1 MKSKNNFCDP
11 TTDLFLILC
20 KKYPVYF
27 FLFLLLGLQ
36 ADSQVL
42 TLKNAVGTALD
53 NYGSIKAKANYLQA
67 SKALVKAS
75 SLQYL
80 PDFSLGAEN
89 VYGTANGTFGPL
101 YPGKVPGTSSAGPF
115 FLKQNWNS
123 AFGAL
128 YLANV
133 NWDVFTFGRVSQNV
147 KIAKAQALQDTQDL
161 EQEKFQQQVRV
172 AGAYLN
178 LLAAQ
183 RLRLSQQKNLDRA
196 NALRAVVVAR
206 TKNGLNAGV
215 DSSLANAEVSNAKIA
230 LTNAIDFEKE
240 QVSQL
245 AQLMGV
251 SNADF
256 LLDTLFVN
264 RLPVSVYDSAKQANE
279 HPVLTYYQSRI
290 EVSKQQEKYYDRL
303 KYPVVSLFGAI
314 QSRGSGFGNTYSV
327 VNPNDY
333 THNYWDGVK
342 PATGNYVVGVG
353 VAWNLTSIVRTR
365 QQVAAQQFTSKGLEG
380 EYEVV
385 SQQIKAQLTLADQKI
400 ENALANYREAPV
412 QMKAA
417 SDAYLQKTVLYTNGL
432 ANVVDITQ
440 ALYTLNRAETDR
452 EIANNNVW
460 QALLFKAAASGDF
473 GLFINEFQ

>member
-1 MKSKNNFCDP
+1 MKSKNHLCGPLSNLS
-11 TTDLFLILC
+11 LFLPKI
-20 KKYPVYF
+20 YPAYLM
-27 FLFLLLGLQ
+27 LFLLVGLR

-42 TLKNAVGTALD
+42 TLKNAVSTAID
-53 NYGSIKAKANYLQA
+53 NYGTIKAKTNYL
-67 SKALVKAS
+67 KAS
-75 SLQYL
+75 QALEKESSFQRL
-80 PDFSLGAEN
+80 PDFGVGAEN

-101 YPGKVPGTSSAGPF
+101 YPGKVQGASSAGPF

-133 NWDVFTFGRVSQNV
+133 NWDVFSFGKVRQSINV
-147 KIAKAQALQDTQDL
+147 AKAQVFRDTQDL
-161 EQEKFQQQVRV
+161 EQEKFQHEVRV

-183 RLRLSQQKNLDRA
+183 RLRLNQQKNLDRA
-196 NALRAVVVAR
+196 TALRAVVIAR
-206 TKNGLNAGV
+206 TKTGLNAGV
-215 DSSLANAEVSNAKIA
+215 DSSLANAEVSSARIA

-251 SNADF
+251 NNGDF
-256 LLDTLFVN
+256 YLDTLFLN
-264 RLPVSVYDSAKQANE
+264 RLPASLYDSAMQANE
-279 HPVLTYYQSRI
+279 HPVLKYYQSRI
-290 EVSKQQEKYYDRL
+290 EVSKQQEKYYDKS

-314 QSRGSGFGNTYSV
+314 QSRGSGFGDKYSV
-327 VNPNDY
+327 VDPTDY
-333 THNYWDGVK
+333 THNYWSGVK

-353 VAWNLTSIVRTR
+353 VAWNLTSLMRINQRVD
-365 QQVAAQQFTSKGLEG
+365 AQQYTSKGLES

-385 SQQIKAQLTLADQKI
+385 SQQIQAQQALAEQKI
-400 ENALANYREAPV
+400 KNALANYQEAPV

-432 ANVVDITQ
+432 ANIVDITQ

>member
-1 MKSKNNFCDP
+1 MFVYDLTTIRLTLAKSCL
-11 TTDLFLILC
+11 TTLIALS
-20 KKYPVYF
+20 
-27 FLFLLLGLQ
+27 LLTLK

-42 TLKNAVGTALD
+42 TLKNAVTTAMD
-53 NYGSIKAKANYLQA
+53 NYGSIKAKTDYLQA
-67 SKALVKAS
+67 SQALVKERT
-75 SLQYL
+75 LQYL

-89 VYGTANGTFGPL
+89 VYGTANGAFGPL
-101 YPGKVPGTSSAGPF
+101 YPNKVLGASSSGPF

-133 NWDVFTFGRVSQNV
+133 NWDFFTFGRVREGINV
-147 KIAKAQALQDTQDL
+147 AKAQVLQYTQDL
-161 EQEKFQQQVRV
+161 EQEKFQHQVRV

-183 RLRLSQQKNLDRA
+183 RLLFNQQKNLDRA
-196 NALRAVVVAR
+196 NALRSVVMAR

-230 LTNAIDFEKE
+230 LTNAADFERE

-245 AQLMGV
+245 AQLMSV
-251 SNADF
+251 TNEDF
-256 LLDTLFVN
+256 SLDTSFLN
-264 RLPVSVYDSAKQANE
+264 RLPASLDDSIIQTTE
-279 HPVLTYYQSRI
+279 HPLLKYYKSRI
-290 EVSKQQEKYYDRL
+290 DVSSQQEKYYDRFKL
-303 KYPVVSLFGAI
+303 PVVSFFGAL
-314 QSRGSGFGNTYSV
+314 QSRGSGFGDSYSV
-327 VNPNDY
+327 LDPKDY
-333 THNYWDGVK
+333 THNYWEGIK

-353 VAWNLTSIVRTR
+353 ISWNLTSLVRVR
-365 QQVAAQQFTSKGLEG
+365 QQVIAQQSTSKGLTG

-385 SQQIKAQLTLADQKI
+385 NQQIKTQLLLADQKI
-400 ENALANYREAPV
+400 KNALANYQEAPV

-417 SDAYLQKTVLYTNGL
+417 SDAYLQKSVLYTNGL
-432 ANVVDITQ
+432 ANIVDITQ

-473 GLFINEFQ
+473 NLFITEFQ